1 MHKTTS
7 FLPKRRVLYRVCNTY
22 CCIATGTRAAQNN
35 CCPQVLYFSVQ
46 ILYMTL
52 HFAVNGISTVKFGVK
67 ILYMTVHVVVNV
79 ISPVKFGVKI
89 LYMTLHV
96 VVDVISPVKL
106 CFKMSFYKLDL
117 IVHESLELANSCHQG
132 LMV

>member
-52 HFAVNGISTVKFGVK
+52 HFA
-67 ILYMTVHVVVNV
+67 VNV